1 MLNVCLFTKNKIM
14 CQPWLLF
21 YEIFGQSDSEE
32 GDFEGFDVVD
42 GVELINNET
51 VELNED
57 QWNEIIEEIEAEE
70 RNAKY
75 EAYDKISLPCL
86 GHVMLTKIVHHQ
98 ALFHAFLT
106 LKY

>member
-1 MLNVCLFTKNKIM
+1 
-14 CQPWLLF
+14 
-21 YEIFGQSDSEE
+21 
-32 GDFEGFDVVD
+32 
-42 GVELINNET
+42 LINNET

-86 GHVMLTKIVHHQ
+86 GHVMLTKIVHH
-98 ALFHAFLT
+98 
-106 LKY
+106 